1 MKNVK
6 EISIKDF
13 TYSLPPSCIAA
24 YPLPNRTDSKLLVY
38 KNESI
43 KDYHFHDLTTVLSA
57 DDLLINNQSKVI
69 AARLFFKTKA
79 NIQIEIFCLE
89 PYSPADINLNLQTTT
104 SVSWK
109 CMIGKS
115 SKWKTDEILEL
126 DLTCTTL
133 KATKKIQQNNIW
145 IIEFSWNQPSI
156 SFAEIIETCGHV
168 PLPPYLNRSDEA
180 ADKNNYQTVY
190 ATDEGSVAA
199 PTAGLHFDKKLID
212 ELKNKNIDCC
222 PVTLHVG
229 AGTFLPVKASTMQMH
244 QMHTERFEV
253 SIDSLLRIKNAKGKR
268 IAVGTTSLRTL
279 ESMYWIGEQLS
290 KNRDANV
297 SEFEIKQWQ
306 PYDNAASISSN
317 EALENI
323 INWLQ
328 KKQLKTLI
336 GKTSLLILP
345 GYNFKFADALI
356 TNFHQPNST
365 LLLLVAA
372 FIGKDWQKIYEHA
385 LQNDYRFLSFGDS
398 SLLYKNK
405 QNLTVSDKNEQKN
418 SFLV

>member
-6 EISIKDF
+6 DTSIKNY
-13 TYSLPPSCIAA
+13 TYSLPASHIAA
-24 YPLPNRTDSKLLVY
+24 YPLPNRTASKLLLY
-38 KNESI
+38 KNGTI
-43 KDYHFHDLTTVLSA
+43 TNHHFYDVANILSA
-57 DDLLINNQSKVI
+57 NDVLINNQSKVM
-69 AARLFFKTKA
+69 AARFFFKTKA

-89 PYSPADINLNLQTTT
+89 PFYPAEINANLQTNT

-115 SKWKTDEILEL
+115 SKWKPSET
-126 DLTCTTL
+126 LTLSLPFVTL
-133 KATKKIQQNNIW
+133 SASKKTQQNDAW
-145 IIEFSWNQPSI
+145 IIEFSWNNTAI
-156 SFAEIIETCGHV
+156 NFAQIMDACGHV
-168 PLPPYLNRSDEA
+168 PLPPYLNRSDEE
-180 ADKNNYQTVY
+180 ADKSNYQTVY
-190 ATDEGSVAA
+190 AIDEGSVAA
-199 PTAGLHFDKKLID
+199 PTAGLHFDNKLLD
-212 ELKNKNIDCC
+212 ELKNKGIYFC

-229 AGTFLPVKASTMQMH
+229 AGTFLPVKAETMQMH
-244 QMHTERFEV
+244 QMHSERFEV
-253 SIDSLLRIKNAKGKR
+253 DIDTLIKIKNATGNR

-290 KNRDANV
+290 KNKDANV

-306 PYDNAASISSN
+306 PYENTASITSH

-385 LQNDYRFLSFGDS
+385 LQNNYRFLSFGDS
-398 SLLYKNK
+398 SLLYKN
-405 QNLTVSDKNEQKN
+405 N
-418 SFLV
+418 SIL